1 MNAAELD
8 ETDSGLAAVRGETER
23 LCLAT
28 RGVKPI
34 EGMIR
39 LVGAPGGRIVA
50 DIERKLPG
58 RGAWITATRAAL
70 EKALADK
77 ALARAFKGKFSPSP
91 DLPDAIEGLLE
102 KAALA
107 SLSIANKAGMVVS
120 GFSKI
125 EKAFQEEDVFLLL
138 HASDAAPDG
147 MRKLKQ
153 AAERAEMAGLQRPET
168 ISPFRGEQLD
178 LALGRSNVVHA
189 ALLTHPV
196 STAFLSRCLRLDR
209 WRNGG
214 QDGVK
219 LASEIGAKAHE

>member
-1 MNAAELD
+1 MSVAVFS
-8 ETDSGLAAVRGETER
+8 ETDSGLAAARGETER

-28 RGVKPI
+28 RDVKAVD
-34 EGMIR
+34 GMIR
-39 LVGAPGGRIVA
+39 LVGAPDGRVVA

-58 RGAWITATRAAL
+58 RGAWITATRTAV

-77 ALARAFKGKFSPSP
+77 VLARAFKGKYSAAP
-91 DLPDAIEGLLE
+91 DLPDEIETLLE

-107 SLSIANKAGMVVS
+107 SLSMANKAGVVIT
-120 GFSKI
+120 GFTKI
-125 EKAFQEEDVFLLL
+125 EKALAEVDVFLLV

-147 MRKLKQ
+147 IRKLQQ
-153 AAERAEMAGLQRPET
+153 ASARSEMAGLKHPDR
-168 ISPFRGEQLD
+168 IAPFRGEQLD

-214 QDGVK
+214 QDGGKTGV
-219 LASEIGAKAHE
+219 